1 MYTKVHVWSNLKSAR
16 GYTNR
21 KNSHIFMVE
30 PKDPKIY
37 PLKFKCVTIQDKDK
51 WLAAIKEQLAL
62 TTKIWS
68 YSAQPDTTTDTS
80 NIYDRQILP
89 VSVLDKWLDQLQVI
103 DTSSM
108 IQREAAITLQRN
120 SVSLGSSL
128 SSITAITTNRRNSLS
143 STITINNRRDSGSTK
158 KPTSVKMK
166 KITTFVL

>member
-1 MYTKVHVWSNLKSAR
+1 
-16 GYTNR
+16 
-21 KNSHIFMVE
+21 MVE

-68 YSAQPDTTTDTS
+68 YSAQPDTTTTTS
-80 NIYDRQILP
+80 TTAANHIYDRQIVP

-108 IQREAAITLQRN
+108 IQREAAITRQRN
-120 SVSLGSSL
+120 SASLASSL

-143 STITINNRRDSGSTK
+143 STLTMNNRRNSESIK